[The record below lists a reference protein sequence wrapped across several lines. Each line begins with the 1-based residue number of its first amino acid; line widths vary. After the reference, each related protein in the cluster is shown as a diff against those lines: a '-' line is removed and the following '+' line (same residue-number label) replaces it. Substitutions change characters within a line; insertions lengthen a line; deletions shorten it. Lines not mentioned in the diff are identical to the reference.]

1 MATVFKTFL
10 NDDVVTA
17 RTLLHEAIPVTG
29 SLVARTYEGPHSANS
44 NIKNYPHGMFQS
56 VYDYPYVSSSANHI
70 FDLTVGLHADSSNYQ
85 PTTDSWAKKKKNV
98 YNQMAQ
104 VLVGH
109 DTNGNI
115 LKFDQDGDF
124 AGSTDDKY
132 EDALFVNIA
141 RLIGKDEIRKGT
153 FQIRFGT
160 GEFTGKFAAGDA
172 GADGDDFLADSAMPF
187 EIKDGEADPRT
198 YVTIQDENAATDY
211 RVNSPAG
218 EYGILKIT
226 EIGYWDGSSGTYNI
240 ENGQGMLNMFTDSS
254 GNKPDAL
261 RVGLI
266 YYQAG
271 VVVLD
276 PKIFKMGDD
285 NGDNSTT
292 LGTGYVPHKTFGGIG
307 SATNV
312 LNLHASVHVNGH
324 CDWLKDDRGQDVGV
338 TNYNNGDAEP
348 SDWDALAPQEELSF
362 NGLDAALYNSN
373 SSIER
378 VCNGL
383 RNRLWD
389 IKFNNTTELNSTIY
403 FCRVNHNDFNYS
415 SNPTYLGENDAAT
428 GLSTGN
434 NSKIRVKRSTLD
446 APVSYITTVGLYSAD
461 NELLAVAKLSEPLK
475 KDPTNEMILRVR
487 LDY

>member
-29 SLVARTYEGPHSANS
+29 SLVARTYEGPHSANT

-56 VYDYPYVSSSANHI
+56 VYDYPYTSSSANHV
-70 FDLTVGLHADSSNYQ
+70 FDLTVGLHADSSNYVQ
-85 PTTDSWAKKKKNV
+85 TTDSFAKKKKNV

-153 FQIRFGT
+153 FQIRLGIGEGT
-160 GEFTGKFAAGDA
+160 GMF
-172 GADGDDFLADSAMPF
+172 DGTDPTFEANTPMPF
-187 EIKDGEADPRT
+187 EILAGQTEPST
-198 YVTIQDENAATDY
+198 YITIQDENAATDY

-226 EIGYWDGSSGTYNI
+226 ELRYHDGPHGAGGPSAI
-240 ENGQGMLNMFTDSS
+240 LNGQQLLDQYTKDGTNSV
-254 GNKPDAL
+254 DAL

-276 PKIFKMGDD
+276 PKIFIRGSQSGATTKTDP
-285 NGDNSTT
+285 STG
-292 LGTGYVPHKTFGGIG
+292 LIPYD
-307 SATNV
+307 
-312 LNLHASVHVNGH
+312 HASGWAYGDSTGNP
-324 CDWLKDDRGQDVGV
+324 DWIKDDRGQTVV
-338 TNYNNGDAEP
+338 NGSYGSGATEP
-348 SDWDALAPQEELSF
+348 ADWSALAPNENIAYRSIT
-362 NGLDAALYNSN
+362 DALQNST

-378 VCNGL
+378 V
-383 RNRLWD
+383 
-389 IKFNNTTELNSTIY
+389 
-403 FCRVNHNDFNYS
+403 
-415 SNPTYLGENDAAT
+415 
-428 GLSTGN
+428 
-434 NSKIRVKRSTLD
+434 
-446 APVSYITTVGLYSAD
+446 
-461 NELLAVAKLSEPLK
+461 
-475 KDPTNEMILRVR
+475 
-487 LDY
+487 